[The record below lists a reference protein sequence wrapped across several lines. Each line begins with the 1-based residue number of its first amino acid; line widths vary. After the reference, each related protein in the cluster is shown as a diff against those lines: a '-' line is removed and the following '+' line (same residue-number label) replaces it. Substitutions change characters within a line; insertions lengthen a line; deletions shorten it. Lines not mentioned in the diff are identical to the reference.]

1 MRTRWAVLGIF
12 ILSGA
17 AGLMYEIVWARQLV
31 LVFGNTTQ
39 AVSAILTGFFGGMA
53 IGAVVGGRLGDRSK
67 SPLRLYGLIELAL
80 VVIVI
85 ATPLTFRLIGEV
97 YRGIYPA
104 LEASPQL
111 LALVRLGLSLLA
123 LGPATVLMG
132 ATLPILTRHLTR
144 DAHLSQAFGRLYA
157 ANTIGAILGTL
168 AAGLVLIE
176 LLGLTGALLV
186 GAACSGI
193 AGIAAVLLARQ
204 HREHAASPEGAAPA
218 PARRAPVSDRARL
231 ALLIAF
237 ISGMTSL
244 GYQVTW
250 TRLLASGTGNTTYV
264 FTMILGVF
272 LIGIALGAVIFN
284 LLRGRIGNPIRFLA
298 GAQLTVAALAFSS
311 LLWLLDNPNTFV
323 PSRPLDTIA
332 ALLGAVAVVVL
343 PVTIVLGIAFPA
355 ASALLPD
362 GAERAGTSSG
372 ALLAVNTTGA
382 IVGSL
387 VLPFVLVPLLGSP
400 VVVALLALVNAVV
413 GIALALTASPRGA
426 LTAAAGAILAL
437 AIVTVSLLPGALAQ
451 PNERWIQS
459 KQGRL
464 FASAEDEIASVQA
477 GQVRSTPQLW
487 VAGTSMTLLTIDAK
501 LMPVLPLMANPDA
514 KDALIVAFGMGSSYR
529 SALIAGLR
537 VEAVELVPSVVDM
550 FGYYYQ
556 DASAYEAHP
565 NGRIVVADGRNHL
578 ELSGKRYDIIVTDPP
593 PPIESSG
600 ASVIS
605 SKEYYEAGRDHL
617 NPGGIMMQWTPH
629 GTDRGEFERHLR
641 TFAAVF
647 PEVLV
652 MRGPGGYGN
661 YFLGSETPIELT
673 DAGIRQVLQRP
684 GVLEDISSA
693 YDSPQSTLGGW
704 AAFIPSLVTV
714 PSDQVAARGGAGPLV
729 TDDRPLPEY
738 FLLRRLFGFGR

>member
-1 MRTRWAVLGIF
+1 
-12 ILSGA
+12 
-17 AGLMYEIVWARQLV
+17 
-31 LVFGNTTQ
+31 
-39 AVSAILTGFFGGMA
+39 
-53 IGAVVGGRLGDRSK
+53 
-67 SPLRLYGLIELAL
+67 
-80 VVIVI
+80 
-85 ATPLTFRLIGEV
+85 
-97 YRGIYPA
+97 
-104 LEASPQL
+104 
-111 LALVRLGLSLLA
+111 
-123 LGPATVLMG
+123 
-132 ATLPILTRHLTR
+132 
-144 DAHLSQAFGRLYA
+144 
-157 ANTIGAILGTL
+157 
-168 AAGLVLIE
+168 
-176 LLGLTGALLV
+176 
-186 GAACSGI
+186 
-193 AGIAAVLLARQ
+193 
-204 HREHAASPEGAAPA
+204 
-218 PARRAPVSDRARL
+218 
-231 ALLIAF
+231 
-237 ISGMTSL
+237 
-244 GYQVTW
+244 
-250 TRLLASGTGNTTYV
+250 
-264 FTMILGVF
+264 
-272 LIGIALGAVIFN
+272 
-284 LLRGRIGNPIRFLA
+284 
-298 GAQLTVAALAFSS
+298 
-311 LLWLLDNPNTFV
+311 
-323 PSRPLDTIA
+323 
-332 ALLGAVAVVVL
+332 VL

-738 FLLRRLFGFGR
+738 FLLRRLFGWGR